1 MSSSLFDVD
10 ANTLG
15 RYVMTNTRDAD
26 LVILMNSIATSC
38 KLITSAMNRAGVA
51 KLYGL
56 AGEVNS
62 TGDDQKKLDVMSNDM
77 MINALVNSGVC
88 SVLVSEENEEPI
100 IVPKERSGK
109 FCVAFDPLDGSSN
122 IDCNVSVGTIFS
134 VYETKDGDVGTTN
147 DLLRS
152 GQHCVCAGYCVYS
165 SAVEL
170 VFTFRGGN
178 VEGFCLDPTIGE
190 FVHTRSNMKF
200 PSDGGKKIFS
210 CNEGNYN
217 FWDKPIQDA
226 VQTFKRGPKPYTA
239 RYVGSMVAD
248 IHRTLLYGGIYLYPA
263 DNKSP
268 NGKLRCLYEGIPMA
282 MIIEQAG
289 GIASTGLFKGK
300 IGRVLELTPDE
311 IHCKCPIIMGGKRD
325 IGVVYEAYKN
335 SGVDTPEL

>member
-1 MSSSLFDVD
+1 MSEQFDVD
-10 ANTLG
+10 AQTLS
-15 RYVMTNTRDAD
+15 RFVMKSTKDHD
-26 LVILMNSIATSC
+26 LVILLNAIATSC
-38 KLITSAMNRAGVA
+38 KLITSAVQRAGVA

-62 TGDDQKKLDVMSNDM
+62 TGDDQKKLDVLSNDM
-77 MINALVNSGVC
+77 MINALVHSGVC

-100 IVPKERSGK
+100 FVPKNKSGR

-134 VYETKDGDVGTTN
+134 VYEKKEGSEGSVE

-152 GQHCVCAGYCVYS
+152 GFDCVCAGYCVYS

-170 VFTFRGGN
+170 VFTFRGQD
-178 VEGFCLDPTIGE
+178 VHGFCLDSTIGE
-190 FVHTRSNMKF
+190 FVLTRPKMKF
-200 PSDGGKKIFS
+200 PEDGGKKIYS
-210 CNEGNYN
+210 CNEGNSMH
-217 FWDKPIQDA
+217 WDKPIQNA
-226 VQTFKRGPKPYTA
+226 VTAFKTGKKPYTA

-248 IHRTLLYGGIYLYPA
+248 IHRTLLYGGIYMYPA

-282 MIIEQAG
+282 MIIEQAN
-289 GIASTGLFKGK
+289 GIASTGMFKGK
-300 IGRVLELTPDE
+300 IGRVLDLVPDA

-325 IGVVYEAYKN
+325 IQVVYDEYKKT
-335 SGVDTPEL
+335 GVEVPEL